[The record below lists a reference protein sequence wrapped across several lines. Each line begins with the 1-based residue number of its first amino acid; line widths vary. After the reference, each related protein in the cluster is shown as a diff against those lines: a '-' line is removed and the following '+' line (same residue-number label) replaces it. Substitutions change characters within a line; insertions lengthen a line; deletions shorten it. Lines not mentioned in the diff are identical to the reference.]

1 MDPISETL
9 VQVPNADARRRRA
22 WGVLTLSLATAAAFA
37 AFMNGSF
44 LGSARSATP
53 VSDETEQAWT
63 RSFAESMRG
72 AVSVPG
78 DYKTIQQA
86 IDGVGDGATILLA
99 PGMYRERIVLQDRAV
114 HIWGVGGAE
123 ATRIV
128 GDGAEGPIA
137 MVRGGSVQFDG
148 ISFQCGRG
156 EAGRGA
162 SVLDGAARF
171 TACRFVGN
179 CGGARVVDAHVRF
192 EQCGFIGNR
201 AGIEGGALQSERS
214 DVRLDGCA
222 LQDNAAGTF
231 GGGLS
236 ARLGTV
242 DLSDTAIR
250 GNRVVSGAWGGG
262 LYAEGATIRMDR
274 GDFTANEASVSGG
287 GAYLLGGC
295 VTLRAVR
302 FEDNL
307 SPAAWSVHGEHSLVQ
322 VQGGQV
328 QGTAESNFAGTVAI
342 DGSSFLEGADCD
354 ADGVPDRIA
363 IARGWVKDC
372 DGNGKPDTCDIDC
385 NGNGIVDACEIAGGL
400 AMDVDGDGQIDSCQ
414 ARQAEALAVA
424 LVQAADTEALDH

>member
-9 VQVPNADARRRRA
+9 VQVPNVDARRRRA
-22 WGVLTLSLATAAAFA
+22 WGVFTLSVATAAALA
-37 AFMNGSF
+37 AFVNGSF
-44 LGSARSATP
+44 LGSAHSASLVT
-53 VSDETEQAWT
+53 DETEQAWT

-99 PGMYRERIVLQDRAV
+99 PGMYRERIVLQDRSV
-114 HIWGVGGAE
+114 HIWGVGGAD

-128 GDGAEGPIA
+128 GDGTEGPIA

-179 CGGARVVDAHVRF
+179 CGGARAVDAHVRF
-192 EQCGFIGNR
+192 DQCGFIGNR

-274 GDFTANEASVSGG
+274 GEFTANESAMAGG

-295 VTLRAVR
+295 GTLRSVR
-302 FEDNL
+302 FQDNV
-307 SPAAWSVHGEHSLVQ
+307 SPTAWSVHGEHAHVQ

-328 QGTAESNFAGTVAI
+328 QGTAESNFTGTVAVA
-342 DGSSFLEGADCD
+342 GSEFLEGADCD
-354 ADGVPDRIA
+354 GDGIPDRIA
-363 IARGWVKDC
+363 IARGWANDC

-385 NGNGIVDACEIAGGL
+385 NGNGIADACEIARGL

-414 ARQAEALAVA
+414 SRQAEALAVA
-424 LVQAADTEALDH
+424 LATDIESLDH